1 MSDTPNAYKNLEHR
15 GLHKGLGP
23 AQESWASLAAQPWDL
38 IVIGGGITGAGV
50 LREAARCGLRA
61 LLIEQQDF
69 AWGTSSRS
77 SKMVHGGL
85 RYLGQGDY
93 TLTRHS
99 LLERERLLKEA
110 PGLVERM
117 GYYFTL
123 RQQKSP
129 PAWAVKILL
138 WLYDR
143 IAGISDHRRIP
154 LPALRRKFPGIATE
168 GLKDCFYYTDAV
180 TDDARLVMRTL
191 QEAVDDGGTAIN
203 YARAEKLLLDS
214 DGKVQGCSVRSSVSN
229 ECIDIKASAVVNA
242 TGAWADELRNQLT
255 SEKRI
260 RPLRGS
266 HLVIAQE
273 RLPVSSAVTLM
284 HPDDQRAM
292 FIFPWEQRTVI
303 GTTDLDHRAPLNQE
317 ASIDREEVNYL
328 LKAANDLF
336 PEAELQDEDIISTW
350 SGVRPVIGSE
360 KSKDPSK
367 ERRDHSVWRDGN
379 LITVSGGKLTTFRLI
394 ALDVLHALKSVID
407 IPEID
412 TQAPV
417 FSSSFSKSAHYP
429 QCPAAIFEHLHARY
443 GNRVK
448 SLLQNAGEQ
457 DLTPIADTSITIAE
471 CRWILQHEAVAHL
484 DDFMLR
490 RTRLGQL
497 LKQGGID
504 LLPLLKADCMRL
516 MNWSEQC
523 WQDEVQ
529 RYQSIWQQH
538 YSLPTA

>member
-1 MSDTPNAYKNLEHR
+1 LR
-15 GLHKGLGP
+15 G
-23 AQESWASLAAQPWDL
+23 
-38 IVIGGGITGAGV
+38 
-50 LREAARCGLRA
+50 
-61 LLIEQQDF
+61 
-69 AWGTSSRS
+69 
-77 SKMVHGGL
+77 
-85 RYLGQGDY
+85 
-93 TLTRHS
+93 
-99 LLERERLLKEA
+99 
-110 PGLVERM
+110 
-117 GYYFTL
+117 
-123 RQQKSP
+123 
-129 PAWAVKILL
+129 
-138 WLYDR
+138 
-143 IAGISDHRRIP
+143 
-154 LPALRRKFPGIATE
+154 KFPGIATQ

-180 TDDARLVMRTL
+180 TDDARLVIRTL
-191 QEAVDDGGTAIN
+191 QEAVDDGGTAVN

-214 DGKVQGCSVRSSVSN
+214 DGKVQGCSVRNSVSD

-266 HLVIAQE
+266 HLVVAQE

-292 FIFPWEQRTVI
+292 FVFPWEQRTVI

-317 ASIDREEVNYL
+317 ASINREEVDYL
-328 LKAANDLF
+328 LKAANELF

-367 ERRDHSVWRDGN
+367 ERRDHAVWRDGN
-379 LITVSGGKLTTFRLI
+379 LVTVSGGKLTTFRLI

-417 FSSSFSKSAHYP
+417 FSRSFNKSAHYP

-448 SLLQNAGEQ
+448 SLLQNASEQ
-457 DLTPIADTSITIAE
+457 DLTPIANTSITIAE
-471 CRWILQHEAVAHL
+471 CRWILQHEAVTHL

-497 LKQGGID
+497 
-504 LLPLLKADCMRL
+504 
-516 MNWSEQC
+516 
-523 WQDEVQ
+523 
-529 RYQSIWQQH
+529 
-538 YSLPTA
+538 